1 MLSNCGTAGKQLE
14 EKFPQYARSTIY
26 KHVNMP
32 INDTT
37 LYNKRRRNTG
47 SGKKMNSRY
56 KRTLRTTLLT
66 LRNNA
71 GHFTPRRVHLE
82 SVLDYVS
89 NPTIRRHIN
98 KLEFYYLRSR
108 KEGLLSVQDVELR
121 RRFCRKI
128 TRRRVGPKLWIH
140 GISLHLDGTGFVYKK
155 IPWTRP
161 QLQQHMNGRGSTR
174 DYKLVAQP

>member
-1 MLSNCGTAGKQLE
+1 MLDCGEATGRKIPTVC
-14 EKFPQYARSTIY
+14 KIY
-26 KHVNMP
+26 HLQTCEMP
-32 INDTT
+32 INNTT
-37 LYNKRRRNTG
+37 LHNKRRRNTG
-47 SGKKMNSRY
+47 RGKKMNSRD

-66 LRNNA
+66 LRHNA

-82 SVLDYVS
+82 SGLEHVS
-89 NPTIRRHIN
+89 NPTIRRHMN
-98 KLEFYYLRSR
+98 KLEFYYLRTR
-108 KEGLLSVQDVELR
+108 KEGLLSVQDVKLR

-140 GISLHLDGTGFVYKK
+140 GISLYLDGTGFVYKK